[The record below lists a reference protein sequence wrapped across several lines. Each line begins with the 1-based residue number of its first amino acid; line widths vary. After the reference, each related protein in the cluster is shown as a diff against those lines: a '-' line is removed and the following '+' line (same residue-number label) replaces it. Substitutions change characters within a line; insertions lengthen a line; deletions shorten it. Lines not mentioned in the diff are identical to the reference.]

1 MTQCST
7 SLQSGKRHFIVLV
20 DRPGT
25 AAVLDDNLIAVVHS
39 VDEIPFIK
47 LQVINEAG
55 YRGTQCVILQS
66 SCLFMLSQTLL
77 YASFNF

>member
-25 AAVLDDNLIAVVHS
+25 DRTAAVLDDNLIAVVHS
-39 VDEIPFIK
+39 DEEMSFLLFI
-47 LQVINEAG
+47 QEFIVG
-55 YRGTQCVILQS
+55 S
-66 SCLFMLSQTLL
+66 S
-77 YASFNF
+77 